1 MEGKC
6 ILISIR
12 DSEFPPAP
20 RDAMIRFST
29 VELGK
34 SSQTL
39 TSLYYFFPEN
49 MLLLLLSSLSLQ
61 TVGWGKILELSIQNV
76 SCHSSNVHVA
86 ESSPICPIPVSM
98 SPG

>member
-20 RDAMIRFST
+20 GDAMIRFST

-39 TSLYYFFPEN
+39 TSLYYFCPEN
-49 MLLLLLSSLSLQ
+49 MLS
-61 TVGWGKILELSIQNV
+61 V
-76 SCHSSNVHVA
+76 SKCRFIIS
-86 ESSPICPIPVSM
+86 EQ
-98 SPG
+98 